1 MDSNVYRGPV
11 RTVVRWAGLALIAL
25 PTWAHEGAPLTPQEL
40 WTAWEFDPFVVAGLV
55 LTAVLYGH
63 GDRPGRGIR
72 SWERWCFWTGWVTL
86 IIALVSP
93 LHLLGEVLFSAHMA
107 QHEVLMTLSAPLIV
121 LGRPL
126 VPFVWALPEGW
137 RRPVGRATTRGWW
150 ATVWKKISSPL
161 GAWLLHFVALWGWH
175 IPVLFEA
182 TLISDFVHSL
192 QHISFFATALLFW
205 WALLCGHGHSRIG
218 LGVFY
223 LFTTVI
229 HTGLLGAL
237 LTFSERLWYPLYAAT
252 TAPWGLTPLEDQQLG
267 GLIMW
272 IPASA
277 SYVIAGLALMGVYL
291 RESDEGAVGTSESR
305 AVHAPTR

>member
-1 MDSNVYRGPV
+1 MDSNVHRGPV
-11 RTVVRWAGLALIAL
+11 RPLVRLTAACLVVVPVR
-25 PTWAHEGAPLTPQEL
+25 AHEGAPLTPEQL
-40 WTAWEFDPFVVAGLV
+40 WTGWEFDPLVLAGL
-55 LTAVLYGH
+55 LLAALLYAR

-72 SWERWCFWTGWVTL
+72 RWERWCFWSGWLTL
-86 IIALVSP
+86 IVALVSP

-107 QHEVLMTLSAPLIV
+107 QHEVLMTLSAPLVV

-126 VPFVWALPEGW
+126 APFVWALPERW
-137 RRPVGRATTRGWW
+137 RGPAGRAVTRGWR
-150 ATVWKKISSPL
+150 AAVWKRIGSPL
-161 GAWLLHFVALWGWH
+161 GAWILHFAALWGWH
-175 IPVLFEA
+175 IPALFEA
-182 TLISDFVHSL
+182 TLVSDFVHSL

-205 WALLCGHGHSRIG
+205 WALLCGHGRGRLG

-252 TAPWGLTPLEDQQLG
+252 TGPWGLTPLEDQQLG

-272 IPASA
+272 VPASA
-277 SYVIAGLALMGVYL
+277 SYVIAGLALMGLYL
-291 RESDEGAVGTSESR
+291 RDSDVGAAAAPRRRR
-305 AVHAPTR
+305 AEWNA

>member
-1 MDSNVYRGPV
+1 VYTLIRFSV
-11 RTVVRWAGLALIAL
+11 ALLVAIPL
-25 PTWAHEGAPLTPQEL
+25 WAHEGAPLTPAEL
-40 WTAWEFDPFVVAGLV
+40 WTAWEFDPFVIAGLAV
-55 LTAVLYGH
+55 TAFLYAR
-63 GDRPGRGIR
+63 GDQPGRGIQ
-72 SWERWCFWTGWVTL
+72 SWERWCYWVGWFTL
-86 IIALVSP
+86 IIALISP

-126 VPFVWALPEGW
+126 VPFVWALPASW
-137 RRPVGRATTRGWW
+137 RSPVGRAFTRGWR
-150 ATVWKKISSPL
+150 AAIWKRISSPL
-161 GAWLLHFVALWGWH
+161 GAWLLHFAALWGWH
-175 IPVLFEA
+175 VPTFFEA

-205 WALLCGHGHSRIG
+205 WALLCGPGSHRLG

-223 LFTTVI
+223 LFTTVL

-272 IPASA
+272 VPASA
-277 SYVIAGLALMGVYL
+277 SYIIAGLALMGFYL
-291 RESDEGAVGTSESR
+291 RDPDETCDRIPV
-305 AVHAPTR
+305 